1 MNSGK
6 SAYNIINDLIQQ
18 ITMIKLVP
26 KINHA
31 GTVKSESL
39 GYGEGD
45 Q

>member
-1 MNSGK
+1 MKMNSGK
-6 SAYNIINDLIQQ
+6 SAYNNDLIQQ